1 MLRIYLLYTSSNQT
15 IVYNFSQCKYKYS
28 KKISTPYL
36 THFELLLIIYRSLR
50 FATTNNSA
58 PITTVSPWIPG
69 ATYSEEDLF
78 NDSVGNATNDDIL
91 HSDGVLTV
99 PNTPHAAPI
108 ATVLPVTPVPIQVP
122 AEPVPVPAA
131 PVKKRKKRK
140 KKDKNA
146 PKKAKNDFLF
156 FSMSSRP
163 RVELENPGFNFID
176 IAKHIGQLWRSMSIE
191 DKAIFQEMADK
202 DKVRYQTEVAAYR
215 AKQKNKALGQVVDIE
230 TADTIQIWDG
240 PTFEDK
246 FAEGAA
252 NAIDLTGDD

>member
-1 MLRIYLLYTSSNQT
+1 M
-15 IVYNFSQCKYKYS
+15 
-28 KKISTPYL
+28 
-36 THFELLLIIYRSLR
+36 LLIIYRPLSI
-50 FATTNNSA
+50 A
-58 PITTVSPWIPG
+58 
-69 ATYSEEDLF
+69 EDWLLPLA
-78 NDSVGNATNDDIL
+78 NL
-91 HSDGVLTV
+91 DGVLTV

-146 PKKAKNDFLF
+146 PKKAKNGFLF

-252 NAIDLTGDD
+252 NAIDLTGED